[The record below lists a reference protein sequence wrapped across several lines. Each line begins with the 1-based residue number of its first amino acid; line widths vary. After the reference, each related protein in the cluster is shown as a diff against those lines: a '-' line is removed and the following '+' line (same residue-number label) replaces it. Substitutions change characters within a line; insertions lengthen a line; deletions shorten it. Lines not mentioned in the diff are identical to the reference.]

1 MQQFFTVDS
10 AQFEQFCKRAQHW
23 QQRLGLGD
31 WVCTAMVHADSTL
44 DDASLAGAN
53 AMISLLVDGHSFRL
67 TCNTQWSIPVNEP
80 NLNYNRAGLH
90 EMMTLRVR
98 TDVCGELAYKACS
111 SPGAQRTTLEARTRG
126 DCAADQCVR
135 TGTHPGRATG
145 DHYAQTGSGR
155 HRQR

>member
-80 NLNYNRAGLH
+80 NLNYVCLH
-90 EMMTLRVR
+90 EMMHLVFA
-98 TDVCGELAYKACS
+98 DVWELAYKACHPALNEQLS
-111 SPGAQRTTLEARTRG
+111 KLEHAAIARLTNAFAPAHIRIVQPELITLRDAAGREAG
-126 DCAADQCVR
+126 
-135 TGTHPGRATG
+135 
-145 DHYAQTGSGR
+145 
-155 HRQR
+155 